1 MPGHSRKPK
10 THVLACCEEPAV
22 TTGGALSRR
31 RFLANLGLAGA
42 AACVAWPAARTL
54 AEEARTVLHLATNQY
69 PWGTFYQRDGRDFS
83 ASLDAGLGE
92 VASCGLNGYEPLAAS
107 TGDVD
112 RLAPLLEKHHLEMRS
127 LYVNSSLH
135 EAAGAEKSI
144 EQILAIAERAKKC
157 GTRIIVTNPNPIR
170 WGGNEAKSD
179 AQLVTQAEALDTL
192 GRKLAALGL
201 VLSYHNHDAEL
212 RNAAREFHH
221 MMVGTD
227 PKLVTLCLDAHWI
240 YRGSGNSAVAL
251 FDVVKLYGP
260 RVTELHLRQSVKGTW
275 TESLGDGDIDYPA
288 LAKHLAGLG
297 LKPHLVVEQAVEQG
311 SPKTMNAVEA
321 HRRSV
326 EYARRVF
333 AGFAG

>member
-1 MPGHSRKPK
+1 
-10 THVLACCEEPAV
+10 
-22 TTGGALSRR
+22 
-31 RFLANLGLAGA
+31 
-42 AACVAWPAARTL
+42 
-54 AEEARTVLHLATNQY
+54 
-69 PWGTFYQRDGRDFS
+69 
-83 ASLDAGLGE
+83 
-92 VASCGLNGYEPLAAS
+92 
-107 TGDVD
+107 
-112 RLAPLLEKHHLEMRS
+112 
-127 LYVNSSLH
+127 
-135 EAAGAEKSI
+135 
-144 EQILAIAERAKKC
+144 
-157 GTRIIVTNPNPIR
+157 
-170 WGGNEAKSD
+170 
-179 AQLVTQAEALDTL
+179 VTQAEALDTL

-275 TESLGDGDIDYPA
+275 TESLEDGDIDYPA